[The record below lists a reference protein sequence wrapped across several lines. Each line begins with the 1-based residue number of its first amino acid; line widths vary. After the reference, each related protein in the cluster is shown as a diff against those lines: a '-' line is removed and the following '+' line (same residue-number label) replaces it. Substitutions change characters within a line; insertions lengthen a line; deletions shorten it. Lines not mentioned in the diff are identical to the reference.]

1 MTIMEISIAAGDI
14 LLALERHAGTVR
26 LGELPCARACSHA
39 ALLMALGWLFKEGW
53 VSVHPAAGDWVVKR
67 QSGRLAVQ

>member
-14 LLALERHAGTVR
+14 LLALE
-26 LGELPCARACSHA
+26 LPCARACSHA
-39 ALLMALGWLFKEGW
+39 ALLMAIGWLFKEGW